1 LRKKIVEAPQRKTKF
16 VNKIDFV
23 NIGHNY
29 VYYKAS
35 ASNSEGHFAHSLA
48 RRPGTDVVSDD
59 GLLGRG
65 VPF

>member
-35 ASNSEGHFAHSLA
+35 ASN
-48 RRPGTDVVSDD
+48 
-59 GLLGRG
+59 
-65 VPF
+65 